1 MNSLEIGR
9 QVQIPAGV
17 QSMRDVVIPESV
29 RTLQSGVMF
38 WNEPNHHHK
47 QQSREEAL
55 AVLAGRVGSSVENLG
70 QLSWEGINLI
80 DVLITVGNTEAAQ
93 HLANQPDDI
102 SKVPYQLLVD
112 TAAGLKRTARNK
124 GQYVPD
130 EQITVDRKQLEQSL
144 SRLDQDTDLWIKQ
157 WTHCLE
163 TLDLSSSGIR
173 KTAGHLR
180 SETVARWGAG
190 DMASGHW
197 SP

>member
-1 MNSLEIGR
+1 MNSLEIGK
-9 QVQIPAGV
+9 QMI
-17 QSMRDVVIPESV
+17 MPESV
-29 RTLQSGVMF
+29 KALGSIVMF

-55 AVLAGRVGSSVENLG
+55 IALAGRVGSSVENLG
-70 QLSWEGINLI
+70 QLSWEGINLV

-112 TAAGLKRTARNK
+112 TAAGLIRTARNK
-124 GQYVPD
+124 GEHVPD
-130 EQITVDRKQLEQSL
+130 EWIGVNREKLEQSL
-144 SRLDQDTDLWIKQ
+144 TRLDQDTDLWIKQ
-157 WTHCLE
+157 WMHWLE
-163 TLDLSSSGIR
+163 TLDLSSPGP
-173 KTAGHLR
+173 HLR
-180 SETVARWGAG
+180 PETIAYWGAG